1 MEEQINKLNDVL
13 QARVRYVR
21 KWNCVKCEIDSPS
34 EEQPNQTSFTVT
46 WYEYQGE
53 PENCAFFESKTYPIK
68 FLNETILEQMKKL
81 KKDIPPN
88 EFNIFK
94 EICCG

>member
-21 KWNCVKCEIDSPS
+21 KWNCVKV
-34 EEQPNQTSFTVT
+34 EQPNRTSFTVT

-53 PENCAFFESKTYPIK
+53 PENSAFFESKMYPIK
-68 FLNETILEQMKKL
+68 FLNEVILEQMKKL
-81 KKDIPPN
+81 KKDIPAN
-88 EFNIFK
+88 EYNIFK
-94 EICCG
+94 EMCCG